1 MDCSQDNDLIP
12 LLIELGILPC
22 LGLILL
28 IVGLFY
34 IIINLIGRE
43 KPERRTEDEALFGL
57 LALLSSTIL
66 LVVGVGFLAG
76 AILINLMNSALNGQP
91 LHWF

>member
-1 MDCSQDNDLIP
+1 MDCSQDNDLMP

-34 IIINLIGRE
+34 IIVNYIGRE
-43 KPERRTEDEALFGL
+43 KPESHTDDDAFF
-57 LALLSSTIL
+57 AIFVFLSSTIL
-66 LVVGVGFLAG
+66 LVVGIGFLAG

-91 LHWF
+91 ILWY

>member
-1 MDCSQDNDLIP
+1 MNCSQDNDLMP

-22 LGLILL
+22 LGILLL

-34 IIINLIGRE
+34 IIMNYIGRE
-43 KPERRTEDEALFGL
+43 KPEPYTDDDAICDL
-57 LALLSSTIL
+57 LILVSSNIM
-66 LVVGVGFLAG
+66 LVVCVAFFTG
-76 AILINLMNSALNGQP
+76 AILISIMNSALTGQP

>member
-1 MDCSQDNDLIP
+1 MGCSQDNDLMP

-22 LGLILL
+22 LGILLL

-34 IIINLIGRE
+34 IIVHLIARE
-43 KPERRTEDEALFGL
+43 KPERHTDDALF
-57 LALLSSTIL
+57 AIFTLLSSTIL

-91 LHWF
+91 IHWF

>member
-1 MDCSQDNDLIP
+1 MNYSQENDLMP

-22 LGLILL
+22 LGILLL

-34 IIINLIGRE
+34 IIVNLIGRE
-43 KPERRTEDEALFGL
+43 KPERHTDDAFF
-57 LALLSSTIL
+57 AIFTLLSSTIL

-91 LHWF
+91 IHWF

>member
-1 MDCSQDNDLIP
+1 MDCTQENDLMP

-34 IIINLIGRE
+34 IIVNYVDRE
-43 KPERRTEDEALFGL
+43 KPEPYTDDDAIFGL
-57 LALLSSTIL
+57 FILITSIIMLVVSAALL
-66 LVVGVGFLAG
+66 VG
-76 AILINLMNSALNGQP
+76 AIVNNLLISMLSGQP
-91 LHWF
+91 IHWY

>member
-1 MDCSQDNDLIP
+1 MDCSQDNDLMP

-22 LGLILL
+22 LGILLL

-34 IIINLIGRE
+34 IIVHLIARE
-43 KPERRTEDEALFGL
+43 KPERHTDDAFFVIFT
-57 LALLSSTIL
+57 LLSSTIL
-66 LVVGVGFLAG
+66 LVVDVGFLAG

-91 LHWF
+91 IHWF

>member
-1 MDCSQDNDLIP
+1 MDCSQDNDLMP

-22 LGLILL
+22 LGILLL

-34 IIINLIGRE
+34 IIVHFIGRE
-43 KPERRTEDEALFGL
+43 KPERHTDDDAFFAILT
-57 LALLSSTIL
+57 LLSSTIL
-66 LVVGVGFLAG
+66 LVVGVDFLAG

-91 LHWF
+91 IHWF